1 MPLYWVKIPAFMAE
15 LEPMVII
22 AVDGPVGAGKSTAA
36 RFLAKRMGYAY
47 LDTGATYRAIGWKAH
62 AEGTGLN
69 ELNEE
74 SLARLCV
81 HTRVEIELTHDS
93 QRIVVDG
100 KDVTAEIRTPEM
112 SRMAS
117 AVAGFASVRSH
128 LVRMQ
133 RRMGV
138 NLEGQYGGV
147 VVEGRDIGTV
157 VFPDAPVKFYMDADI
172 TERGR
177 RRWEEL
183 RGKGLEVDLHEIIKG
198 ITKRDEYDKGRSVDP
213 LRKAPD
219 AIVIDTTGLALEEV
233 VEKMLKQIPPD
244 TR

>member
-1 MPLYWVKIPAFMAE
+1 MAE

-100 KDVTAEIRTPEM
+100 KDVTAEIRTPER

-117 AVAGFASVRSH
+117 AVAGFASVRGH

-133 RRMGV
+133 RRMGI
-138 NLEGQYGGV
+138 NLEGQYGGGV
-147 VVEGRDIGTV
+147 LVGVDISSAGISRD
-157 VFPDAPVKFYMDADI
+157 PVNFFFVWFI
-172 TERGR
+172 
-177 RRWEEL
+177 
-183 RGKGLEVDLHEIIKG
+183 
-198 ITKRDEYDKGRSVDP
+198 
-213 LRKAPD
+213 
-219 AIVIDTTGLALEEV
+219 
-233 VEKMLKQIPPD
+233 
-244 TR
+244 

>member
-1 MPLYWVKIPAFMAE
+1 M
-15 LEPMVII
+15 II

-36 RFLAKRMGYAY
+36 RLLAKRMGYAY

-74 SLARLCV
+74 SLARLCA
-81 HTRVEIELTHDS
+81 HTRIEIELTHDR

-100 KDVTAEIRTPEM
+100 KDVTAEIRTPAM

-117 AVAGFASVRSH
+117 AVAGFAPVRSH

-133 RRMGV
+133 RQTGL
-138 NLEGQYGGV
+138 NLEGRYGGV

-172 TERGR
+172 AERGR

-183 RGKGLEVDLHEIIKG
+183 KGKGLEVDLPEIIKG
-198 ITKRDEYDKGRSVDP
+198 IMKRDEYDKGRSVDP

-233 VEKMLKQIPPD
+233 VERMLKKIPQG

>member
-1 MPLYWVKIPAFMAE
+1 MAE
-15 LEPMVII
+15 LEPMMII

-74 SLARLCV
+74 DLARLCT
-81 HTRVEIELTHDS
+81 HTRVEIVLAHDS

-100 KDVTAEIRTPEM
+100 KDVTAEIRTPAM

-133 RRMGV
+133 RQMGI

-157 VFPDAPVKFYMDADI
+157 VFPDAFVKFYMDADL

-183 RGKGLEVDLHEIIKG
+183 KGKGLEVDLHEVTRG
-198 ITKRDEYDKGRSVDP
+198 IMKRDEYDKGRSVDP

-233 VEKMLKQIPPD
+233 VERMLKQIPQG

>member
-1 MPLYWVKIPAFMAE
+1 MAE

-133 RRMGV
+133 RQTGL
-138 NLEGQYGGV
+138 NLEGRYGGV
-147 VVEGRDIGTV
+147 VGGGGGVGAGGFPGGTV
-157 VFPDAPVKFYMDADI
+157 QFYF
-172 TERGR
+172 
-177 RRWEEL
+177 
-183 RGKGLEVDLHEIIKG
+183 
-198 ITKRDEYDKGRSVDP
+198 
-213 LRKAPD
+213 
-219 AIVIDTTGLALEEV
+219 
-233 VEKMLKQIPPD
+233 
-244 TR
+244 

>member
-1 MPLYWVKIPAFMAE
+1 
-15 LEPMVII
+15 MVVI

-36 RFLAKRMGYAY
+36 RVLAKRMGYAY

-81 HTRVEIELTHDS
+81 HTRIEIALAHDR

-100 KDVTAEIRTPEM
+100 KDVTAEIRTHEM

-133 RRMGV
+133 RQMGID
-138 NLEGQYGGV
+138 LEGQYGGGGV
-147 VVEGRDIGTV
+147 GGGGIGTGG
-157 VFPDAPVKFYMDADI
+157 FPGGPVKFFFD
-172 TERGR
+172 
-177 RRWEEL
+177 
-183 RGKGLEVDLHEIIKG
+183 
-198 ITKRDEYDKGRSVDP
+198 
-213 LRKAPD
+213 
-219 AIVIDTTGLALEEV
+219 
-233 VEKMLKQIPPD
+233 
-244 TR
+244 